1 MCAIKDK
8 IEDDKRFADK
18 ELEASE
24 PKDWKCYCGKPPR
37 TPNSILCQECDYQSR
52 WGLNLSNTK

>member
-37 TPNSILCQECDYQSR
+37 TPNSILCKECDYKSR
-52 WGLNLSNTK
+52 NNLE